1 MKKNIIIKFIFGV
14 LLAPVCSVYAE
25 NLYVIGYDGSTTLG
39 SIYIDQM
46 TWKQC
51 DDGYRR
57 PWKGGRRQN
66 VVNVYTT
73 PPPSLGDK
81 EVPFVLNYVATYTN
95 DDREVAKGAIIGKL
109 GQTTDHVISYDVWRD
124 EPTCVTFTAQF
135 PEPAILSGKAV
146 FSQVPIIT
154 TRWSWIMTEDNRW
167 FANSGTYQPYSVSPA
182 EIHLQWK
189 PDILSTS
196 TGEQF
201 AEFTSTLEHYVTASK
216 IEGIALRPPLRIT
229 LDNVNPS
236 ECSGLDVKIGSDEW
250 QTGFVNGEDLVLKD
264 TDNTVNRTT
273 DYRFRINKD
282 NAVKDQVKCTLRAT
296 AEFR

>member
-1 MKKNIIIKFIFGV
+1 M
-14 LLAPVCSVYAE
+14 APVCSVYAE

-109 GQTTDHVISYDVWRD
+109 GQTTDHVISYTNLPV
-124 EPTCVTFTAQF
+124 
-135 PEPAILSGKAV
+135 
-146 FSQVPIIT
+146 
-154 TRWSWIMTEDNRW
+154 
-167 FANSGTYQPYSVSPA
+167 
-182 EIHLQWK
+182 
-189 PDILSTS
+189 
-196 TGEQF
+196 
-201 AEFTSTLEHYVTASK
+201 
-216 IEGIALRPPLRIT
+216 
-229 LDNVNPS
+229 
-236 ECSGLDVKIGSDEW
+236 
-250 QTGFVNGEDLVLKD
+250 
-264 TDNTVNRTT
+264 
-273 DYRFRINKD
+273 
-282 NAVKDQVKCTLRAT
+282 
-296 AEFR
+296 